1 MDWFIIGQGVWQG
14 YVLSPCLFN
23 LYAEYIIQNA
33 RLDEWQAGIKT
44 ARRNINNL
52 RYIDDTSL
60 MAQSEEELISLLMKV
75 NEKSEK
81 VVLNFNITKN

>member
-1 MDWFIIGQGVWQG
+1 M
-14 YVLSPCLFN
+14 
-23 LYAEYIIQNA
+23 QNA
-33 RLDEWQAGIKT
+33 LLDEAQAEIKI
-44 ARRNINNL
+44 AGRNIINL

-60 MAQSEEELISLLMKV
+60 MAQSEEELISLLMTV